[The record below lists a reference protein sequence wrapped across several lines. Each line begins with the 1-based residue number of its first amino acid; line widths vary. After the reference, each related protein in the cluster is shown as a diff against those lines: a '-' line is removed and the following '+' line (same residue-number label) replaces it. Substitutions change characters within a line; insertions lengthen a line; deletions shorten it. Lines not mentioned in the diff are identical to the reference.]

1 MPFHRLSTF
10 LLGISL
16 ATAAGCAA
24 RTETYGG
31 GASGGEPPTLGARE
45 VPMFDHYCAVLGG
58 GRGGEAEF
66 TRLLDKA
73 SDEGWE
79 MVGVGVSEG
88 LLVCFKR
95 PRGERAAP
103 PQTPP
108 AETPPAPQPPPA

>member
-1 MPFHRLSTF
+1 MSKILRLSA
-10 LLGISL
+10 LLLVIL
-16 ATAAGCAA
+16 TGCAA
-24 RTETYGG
+24 QTHTYGG
-31 GASGGEPPTLGARE
+31 GASRGEPPALGARE

-58 GRGGEAEF
+58 GRGGEGEF

-95 PRGERAAP
+95 PRAAAP
-103 PQTPP
+103 TTPP
-108 AETPPAPQPPPA
+108 AETPPAETPPTPPA